1 MTEQPALFD
10 IAPLVQPTLTSRASI
25 DDRFSAFHHANRWV
39 YQQLEAMTTDLITSG
54 QTRVGMKML
63 IEVLRWRYFRQTFDT
78 SSGFRLNN
86 DYTSRYARL
95 LLAAHPE
102 WDGVFQT
109 RALAGE
115 RAA

>member
-1 MTEQPALFD
+1 VTDQPALFD
-10 IAPLVQPTLTSRASI
+10 MAPLVQPTHASRASI
-25 DDRFSAFHHANRWV
+25 DERFTAFHHANRWV
-39 YQQLEAMTTDLITSG
+39 YQQLEVMTAELLLSG

-95 LLAAHPE
+95 LLATHPE
-102 WDGVFQT
+102 WDGVFEI
-109 RALAGE
+109 RALASE